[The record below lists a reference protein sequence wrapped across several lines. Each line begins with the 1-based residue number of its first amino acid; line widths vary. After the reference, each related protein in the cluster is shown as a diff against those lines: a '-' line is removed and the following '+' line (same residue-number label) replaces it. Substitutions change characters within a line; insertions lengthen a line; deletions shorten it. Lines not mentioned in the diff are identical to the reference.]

1 MGLSR
6 YKLGELIEPIL
17 ETNSNL
23 LYGADDVRGMTI
35 TKEIIPTKADL
46 VGADLSK
53 FLVVKPNEFIYNPRT
68 HGKKIGF
75 GYNNTNDTFII
86 SWNNIAFKIKSS
98 MNSIILSDY
107 LFLHF
112 NRNEWDRY
120 ACFQSW
126 GSSTEVFSW
135 ESLCDMD
142 IQLPPLEIQ
151 QRFVD
156 IYKALQANLNAFEK
170 GSTDLK
176 LLCDAYIENLR
187 HQMPSQRIGQY
198 LQSVNEINVKKE
210 FSDAQGVE
218 ASGSFI
224 YTRANMDG
232 VDISKYTIVRKDNI
246 AYNPSRIN
254 LGSIAIYSD
263 EKPCIVSPMYVV
275 FKVVDENEIL
285 PLYLMLWLKRKEF
298 QRLTWYFAAGSV
310 RDTFDFNLMQEV
322 KIPIPNLEI
331 QKAIVAIYEAY
342 NKRKELCQS
351 LKIQLKELCPVL
363 IQGSL
368 KEGQNECAI

>member
-156 IYKALQANLNAFEK
+156 IYTALVANAKSYEK
-170 GSTDLK
+170 GLEDLK
-176 LLCDAYIENLR
+176 LTFEAIINEYKRKATKKAVSSILR
-187 HQMPSQRIGQY
+187 EIDYRNIDGSVKDVQGINIAKQFMPS
-198 LQSVNEINVKKE
+198 VANV
-210 FSDAQGVE
+210 
-218 ASGSFI
+218 
-224 YTRANMDG
+224 Y
-232 VDISKYTIVRKDNI
+232 DIKLSKYKLVQRGQFAFSGMQTGRDECIRIALYNGKNPIIISPAYAVLEIKD
-246 AYNPSRIN
+246 
-254 LGSIAIYSD
+254 D
-263 EKPCIVSPMYVV
+263 EVLAEYVMIW
-275 FKVVDENEIL
+275 FS
-285 PLYLMLWLKRKEF
+285 RKEID
-298 QRLTWYFAAGSV
+298 RLGWFMSDSSIRT
-310 RDTFDFNLMQEV
+310 NLDMERFYEIQ
-322 KIPIPNLEI
+322 IPIPKMEI
-331 QKAIVAIYEAY
+331 QRSIVDIYNAYIARKSLCENLKSQIKAI
-342 NKRKELCQS
+342 
-351 LKIQLKELCPVL
+351 CPVL

-368 KEGQNECAI
+368 KEGAK